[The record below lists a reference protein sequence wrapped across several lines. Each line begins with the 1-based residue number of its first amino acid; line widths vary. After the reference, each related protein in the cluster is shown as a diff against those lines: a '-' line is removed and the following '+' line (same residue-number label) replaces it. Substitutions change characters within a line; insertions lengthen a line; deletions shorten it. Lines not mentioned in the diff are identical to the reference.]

1 MKQKYTFTLLL
12 LPFSIFSLLASVLLV
27 QRTGI
32 SYRTTLSYG
41 NLRLLPQAN
50 VEVADFFSDKPT
62 EALVLYDSQDP
73 SNELLMENLQAMLDS
88 MRVRYD
94 SYDIR
99 SKREIDFV
107 NYQTVIVAFGALDDL
122 QPQILELVNWVDMGG
137 RVLFAIR
144 PLPSHTFSA
153 IYRKL
158 GIISKVDNLAVLNG
172 VEYQTDLLPGGKGLS
187 VTAET
192 LNQMSFPVEL
202 SPDSIVHLVSA
213 DAKKIPLL
221 WEYNSGKGRFVFINS
236 DLFIGKEG
244 RGIVAAAYSLLQ
256 DIVVYPVINASVF
269 FIDDFPSPAP
279 AGTNELIQQAYGMTI
294 QDFYTNVWWPDM
306 LNLSKK
312 YSIRYTAVMIETYDY
327 NFAAPFEK
335 SLDSERHR
343 YFGGQVLVNGGEL
356 GQHGY
361 NHVPLC
367 LTETGVNQTHDY
379 PGWPTTES
387 MQLSVYEW
395 LRFERSLFPD
405 NVVTTYV
412 PPSNM
417 LCSDARLWLPAVLPD
432 LKIIASVYLN
442 DAEQTSYAQEFRE
455 ASDGIIEL
463 PRIVSGY
470 EIDNVARYEATNELA
485 LHYINSHFV
494 HPDDVLDSERGAG
507 HDWAYLRNRY
517 EDYIGWVAESAPTLR
532 NMTAREAAIAVQR
545 YARLAIK
552 TETSDNSFQID
563 LGNFYDEAW
572 LMLRTK
578 LRPVSIE
585 GGTMTP
591 ITSDLYLIKALKPN
605 VILNFEGAIH

>member
-1 MKQKYTFTLLL
+1 MNQKYTFTLLL
-12 LPFSIFSLLASVLLV
+12 LPFAILSLLASFLFV
-27 QRTGI
+27 QRAGI
-32 SYRTTLSYG
+32 SYKTTLAYG
-41 NLRLLPQAN
+41 DLELLPQAN
-50 VEVADFFSDKPT
+50 VEVAHFFADKPV
-62 EALVLYDSQDP
+62 EALLLYDPQDP
-73 SNELLMENLQAMLDS
+73 NSELLMENLPAALES
-88 MRVRYD
+88 MRI
-94 SYDIR
+94 SYDGYDIHSGR
-99 SKREIDFV
+99 PVDFSQ
-107 NYQTVIVAFGALDDL
+107 YQTVIVAFVALDDL
-122 QPQILELVNWVDMGG
+122 QPQIMELVDWVEAGG

-144 PLPSHTFSA
+144 PLPSHTFTA

-158 GIISKVDNLAVLNG
+158 GIISKSDSLTSFNG
-172 VEYQTDLLPGGKGLS
+172 VEYKTNLLPGGQGLS
-187 VTAET
+187 VTAST
-192 LNQMSFPVEL
+192 LNQTSYPVEL
-202 SPDSIVHLVSA
+202 SQDSLVHLVSA
-213 DAKKIPLL
+213 DANKIPLL
-221 WEYNSGKGRFVFINS
+221 WEYNLGKGRFVFINS

-279 AGTNELIQQAYGMTI
+279 AGTNKLIEEAYGMTI

-312 YSIRYTAVMIETYDY
+312 YTIKYTAVMIETYDY
-327 NFAAPFEK
+327 NFTAPFEK

-395 LRFERSLFPD
+395 LRFEGSLFAD

-417 LCSDARLWLPAVLPD
+417 LCSDSRLWLPALLPD
-432 LKIIASVYLN
+432 LKVIASVYLN
-442 DAEQTSYAQEFRE
+442 DAELTSYAQEFRE

-470 EIDNVARYEATNELA
+470 EVDNVARYEATNELA
-485 LHYINSHFV
+485 LHYINSHFI
-494 HPDDVLDSERGAG
+494 HPDDVLDPERSAG
-507 HDWAYLRNRY
+507 HDWAYLRDRY
-517 EDYIGWVAESAPTLR
+517 EEYIQWVGESAPALR

-545 YARLAIK
+545 YARLAVK
-552 TETSDNSFQID
+552 TKTVDNNFQID

-578 LRPVSIE
+578 VEPKSIE
-585 GGTMTP
+585 GGTITP
-591 ITSDLYLIKALKPN
+591 ITSDLYLIRALKPK
-605 VILNFEGAIH
+605 VILNFQGAGQ